1 MRLTPTHTVSLWAWM
16 AVCSLL
22 VVACGQ
28 VGISQEGTAEEE
40 KTAQVTVWSE
50 RFEIF
55 LEHRLIV
62 ANSPTTF
69 ITHVSDLVTLE
80 PRREGPVTFVVR
92 PGSGAPLTHV
102 EPKPA
107 RDGIYLPELTFP
119 TPGEWHVSLLI
130 PLAGED
136 YTVELPPFM
145 VFPSAEEAAHA
156 PEPESPEGISFLK
169 EQQWKIRTK
178 TDAVM
183 KRPVT
188 ERLRLAGVVAV
199 RPGSQATVTPPVAGH
214 LALPPGRSWPQL
226 GSRVEAGQ
234 VLALVQ
240 PHLVGSD
247 LLTFINSQQQI
258 QAMELELTV
267 KGAEAEAEAIR
278 ARVSLTQG
286 EQALQRV
293 QTLFKQNARSA
304 RELEEA
310 EFAVRKAKADLS
322 AAEALK
328 TTYERAKKQLAARP
342 RAGEPTTGMPTVE
355 LKAPIAG
362 LITTVNATVGEHLQS
377 DHAVFRIV
385 NTETVLIEAQV
396 PEWDLGRLSAS
407 HGATYEASHS
417 PGSFVP
423 ILGEGGGALIYLGP
437 SVDDKRR
444 TVSLVYE
451 VPNPDG
457 RLRIGMSL
465 QVYVE
470 TARAE
475 EALVIPT
482 SALVD
487 EDGRAVAFVQRSGET
502 FEKRDLELGIRDGAF
517 VQVLSGVSEGER
529 VVTQGAYAIRLASVS
544 TTIPAHG
551 HSH

>member
-1 MRLTPTHTVSLWAWM
+1 VNLAPIRMVGLWASIALCALLTVS
-16 AVCSLL
+16 
-22 VVACGQ
+22 CGR
-28 VGISQEGTAEEE
+28 VGGSAEEAEE

-50 RFEIF
+50 RFEMF
-55 LEHRLIV
+55 LEHRFIV

-69 ITHVSDLVTLE
+69 ITHVSDLMTLE
-80 PRREGPVTFVVR
+80 PRREGPVTFVLR

-107 RDGIYLPELTFP
+107 RDGIYIPELTFP

-130 PLAGED
+130 PLSGED
-136 YTVELPPFM
+136 YTVELPPFT
-145 VFPSAEEAAHA
+145 VFASAEEAARA
-156 PEPESPEGISFLK
+156 PGPESPEGISFLK

-178 TDAVM
+178 TEPVM

-199 RPGSQATVTPPVAGH
+199 RPGSKATVTPPVAGH
-214 LALPPGRSWPQL
+214 LAPPPGVSWPQL

-247 LLTFINSQQQI
+247 LLTFMTSQQQL

-278 ARVSLTQG
+278 ARVTLTQG
-286 EQALQRV
+286 EQAFQRV

-310 EFAVRKAKADLS
+310 EFVVRKAKADLS

-342 RAGEPTTGMPTVE
+342 RVVEPTTGMPAVE
-355 LKAPIAG
+355 LRAQIAG
-362 LITTVNATVGEHLQS
+362 VITAVNATIGEHLQS
-377 DHAVFRIV
+377 DHAVFSMV
-385 NTETVLIEAQV
+385 NTETVLIDAQV

-423 ILGEGGGALIYLGP
+423 ILGEWGGALIYLGP

-470 TARAE
+470 TARVE
-475 EALVIPT
+475 DALVVPT

-487 EDGRAVAFVQRSGET
+487 EDGRGVVFVQLSGET
-502 FEKRDLELGIRDGAF
+502 FEKRDLELGIRDGAY
-517 VQVLSGVSEGER
+517 VQILSGVSEGER